1 MVQLFLSTK
10 DGGKSNTFLSPLTD
24 TVLMIT
30 ICIYI
35 CICISSNN
43 AYTEDG
49 VKYGPS
55 CSKLASPREIVALLG
70 DSKLDQSLPHSQ
82 LIGI

>member
-10 DGGKSNTFLSPLTD
+10 DGGKFNTFLGPLTD

-30 ICIYI
+30 IF
-35 CICISSNN
+35 ISSNN

-55 CSKLASPREIVALLG
+55 CSKLASPREIIALLG
-70 DSKLDQSLPHSQ
+70 DNKLAQSFLKASK
-82 LIGI
+82 